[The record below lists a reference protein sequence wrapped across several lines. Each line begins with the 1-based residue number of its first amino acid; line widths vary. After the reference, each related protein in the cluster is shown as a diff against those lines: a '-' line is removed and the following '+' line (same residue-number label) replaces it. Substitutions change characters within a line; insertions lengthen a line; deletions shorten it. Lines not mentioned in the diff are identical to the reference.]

1 MKYLYKTGIST
12 WHLDHRLTPEVRA
25 MLVSMTS
32 RTPLGGMQQRYT
44 ELVEAVA
51 ADLWPGKRTLP
62 YVAATSWAH
71 AKLEDTD
78 FNVIAQVECVHS
90 GAEDRLCE
98 YPLHPKVVEFF
109 NRFVGDYG
117 HGSILEATGSPV
129 VYSDGL
135 SWYSSYLLFDGPL
148 VIGQENST
156 RAVTKSDWP
165 MCREAHVPYDTVKA
179 ERDAHY
185 DQRRDT
191 ALTMTEVADSQF
203 FQHLEKIAGVIH
215 PGLQELHEGWMQVFV
230 AEKAAWEERLKD
242 PVIRQAHGIKDKE
255 AFRPSLDRARWA
267 LPGTI
272 STGVAFASH
281 IRERSRALRDAKSV
295 AGGAKEAW
303 DVFDEIEQAYRAA
316 VPGIGALGLKEAVY
330 GSGGR
335 VPTHLLHGIVDDDS
349 QDVSIHVEDNS
360 GPVIYAWP
368 SREDDRQYI
377 DPVYNHLFRVHVE
390 IYCSLAVARD
400 WHRHRTFYPWT
411 LDLVRQGPD
420 GVDAGKFQ
428 IDHHYEPISG
438 AGGAQMRQ
446 LLARS
451 TELYDQFIA
460 AGDTYRGML
469 CLPLGTRALMSGSAG
484 LRDALYTF
492 ELRAHAVGANFEYE
506 EQARIAMQQLTRML
520 HTHAGDKIL
529 TALKLSPPIKTL
541 SLLK

>member
-1 MKYLYKTGIST
+1 MKYLYKTGTST

-32 RTPLGGMQQRYT
+32 RTPLGGMQQRYA

-51 ADLWPGKRTLP
+51 ADLWPGNHPLAYINQK
-62 YVAATSWAH
+62 SWLS
-71 AKLEDTD
+71 AKLEDED
-78 FNVIAQVECVHS
+78 LNVMAQVQSVYTGS
-90 GAEDRLCE
+90 EDRLTE

-156 RAVTKSDWP
+156 RAVTKTDWP

-185 DQRRDT
+185 AQRRDA

-203 FQHLEKIAGVIH
+203 FQHLEKITGVIH
-215 PGLQELHEGWMQVFV
+215 PGLQALHDGWMQVFV
-230 AEKAAWEERLKD
+230 AEKEAWEERLKD
-242 PVIRQAHGIKDKE
+242 PVIRKAHGIKDKE

-281 IRERSRALRDAKSV
+281 VRERSRALRDGKAV
-295 AGGAKEAW
+295 AGGTKEAW

-330 GSGGR
+330 GSSGS
-335 VPTHLLHGIVDDDS
+335 VPTHLRHGIVDDDS
-349 QDVSIHVEDNS
+349 QDVYIHVQDNT
-360 GPVIYAWP
+360 GPFIYDWP
-368 SREDDRQYI
+368 AREDDRQYI
-377 DPVYNHLFRVHVE
+377 DALYNRCFRVDVS

-411 LDLVRQGPD
+411 MDLVRQGPA

-438 AGGAQMRQ
+438 VGCAQMRQ
-446 LLARS
+446 LLDRS

-460 AGDTYRGML
+460 AGDTYRSML
-469 CLPLGTRALMSGSAG
+469 CLPLGTRVLMSGSAG

-506 EQARIAMQQLTRML
+506 EQARIALQQITRML
-520 HTHAGDKIL
+520 QTHAGDKIL

-541 SLLK
+541 TLLK

>member
-1 MKYLYKTGIST
+1 MKYLYKTGTST

-32 RTPLGGMQQRYT
+32 RTPLGGMQQRYA

-51 ADLWPGKRTLP
+51 ADLWPGNHPLAYINQK
-62 YVAATSWAH
+62 SWLS
-71 AKLEDTD
+71 AKLEDED
-78 FNVIAQVECVHS
+78 LNVMAQVQSVYTGS
-90 GAEDRLCE
+90 EDRLTE

-185 DQRRDT
+185 AQRRDA
-191 ALTMTEVADSQF
+191 ALRMTEVADSQF
-203 FQHLEKIAGVIH
+203 FQHLEKITGVIH
-215 PGLQELHEGWMQVFV
+215 PGLQELHDGWMQVFV
-230 AEKAAWEERLKD
+230 AEKEAWEERLKD
-242 PVIRQAHGIKDKE
+242 PVIRKAHGIKDKE

-281 IRERSRALRDAKSV
+281 VRERSRALRDSKAV
-295 AGGAKEAW
+295 AGGTKEAW

-330 GSGGR
+330 GASGKA
-335 VPTHLLHGIVDDDS
+335 PFHLTHQFTGDSEQDVIIHVDDTSGLFS
-349 QDVSIHVEDNS
+349 Q
-360 GPVIYAWP
+360 WP
-368 SREDDRQYI
+368 ARDDDRQYI
-377 DPVYNHLFRVHVE
+377 DPMYNHLFRVDVS

-400 WHRHRTFYPWT
+400 WHRHRTFYPWRM
-411 LDLVRQGPD
+411 DLVRQGPD
-420 GVDAGKFQ
+420 GVEAGKFQ

-438 AGGAQMRQ
+438 VGCAQMRQ
-446 LLARS
+446 LLDRS

-460 AGDTYRGML
+460 AGDTYRIML
-469 CLPLGTRALMSGSAG
+469 CLPLGTRVLMSGSAG

-506 EQARIAMQQLTRML
+506 EQARIALQQITRML
-520 HTHAGDKIL
+520 QTHAADKIL

-541 SLLK
+541 TLLK

>member
-1 MKYLYKTGIST
+1 
-12 WHLDHRLTPEVRA
+12 
-25 MLVSMTS
+25 
-32 RTPLGGMQQRYT
+32 
-44 ELVEAVA
+44 
-51 ADLWPGKRTLP
+51 
-62 YVAATSWAH
+62 
-71 AKLEDTD
+71 
-78 FNVIAQVECVHS
+78 
-90 GAEDRLCE
+90 
-98 YPLHPKVVEFF
+98 VVEFF

-165 MCREAHVPYDTVKA
+165 MCREAHVSYDTVKA

-203 FQHLEKIAGVIH
+203 FQHLEKIVGVIH

-230 AEKAAWEERLKD
+230 AEKEAWEERLKD

-335 VPTHLLHGIVDDDS
+335 VPTHLLHGIVDDAG
-349 QDVSIHVEDNS
+349 E
-360 GPVIYAWP
+360 GRAWVP
-368 SREDDRQYI
+368 GRPLDAELQAGRAGQGEVGADRGVQL
-377 DPVYNHLFRVHVE
+377 DAEAAGRR
-390 IYCSLAVARD
+390 AVADER
-400 WHRHRTFYPWT
+400 
-411 LDLVRQGPD
+411 
-420 GVDAGKFQ
+420 
-428 IDHHYEPISG
+428 
-438 AGGAQMRQ
+438 
-446 LLARS
+446 
-451 TELYDQFIA
+451 A
-460 AGDTYRGML
+460 AGRGV
-469 CLPLGTRALMSGSAG
+469 
-484 LRDALYTF
+484 
-492 ELRAHAVGANFEYE
+492 AV
-506 EQARIAMQQLTRML
+506 RHQQLF
-520 HTHAGDKIL
+520 
-529 TALKLSPPIKTL
+529 TL
-541 SLLK
+541 AQRPY